1 PAFRARAQGLAAVDS
16 GMAGKAI
23 PELQQ
28 AVRANPKDSEALG
41 ALGQAY
47 SQKGDRA
54 NAVANLEKALAL
66 DPHSSN
72 NDKWNSLL
80 KVNRYWLAIQ
90 QGDAALKANNP
101 DRAERLFQQ
110 ARNVDNTDSYAVLG
124 LGDVAMAR

>member
-1 PAFRARAQGLAAVDS
+1 
-16 GMAGKAI
+16 MAGKAI

-90 QGDAALKANNP
+90 QGDRTAATAAMRAHIDTVRKEYSTYAGKA
-101 DRAERLFQQ
+101 
-110 ARNVDNTDSYAVLG
+110 
-124 LGDVAMAR
+124 